1 MSRTLYVS
9 GMSCEGCETSV
20 AESLRDV
27 GGIEDAD
34 ADHETGTVAIEGKAD
49 DEDVRLAIEE
59 AGYRL
64 EEG

>member
-20 AESLRDV
+20 AGSLRDV

-34 ADHETGTVAIEGKAD
+34 ADHETGTVTVVGETD
-49 DEDVRLAIEE
+49 DEDVRRAIEE
-59 AGYRL
+59 AGYTL